1 MDIKKVK
8 RKININTYLVTFS
21 YETYKGYN
29 REQQRLI
36 KGFSKDD
43 VKRFFKEWI
52 KDIRT
57 MANAK
62 ILAIDEL
69 EEYTQEVEI

>member
-8 RKININTYLVTFS
+8 RKFIINTYLVTFG
-21 YETYKGYN
+21 YETYKGYY

-36 KGFSKDD
+36 KGINKDD
-43 VKRFFKEWI
+43 VKEFI
-52 KDIRT
+52 KTWFDDTRS
-57 MANAK
+57 MVNAK

-69 EEYTQEVEI
+69 KENTEEIEI